1 MQQQNK
7 PAQNDKALQ
16 GFLPWIVLGIG
27 VLVVLVGII
36 VSSMLKDKSPP
47 RPVGPAARI
56 PKVNLIIHSNVGGAE
71 VYLNDQQKAIVSDTQ
86 HKATLF
92 NLAPKTYQITVKK
105 QGVRRSN
112 GDCRGNWTNNLP
124 SRGNQFATRGITE
137 WYGLDTFRDTYTFYI
152 CYGARRPLSCSTS
165 THFGKSGKHINAS
178 AAITSSND

>member
-7 PAQNDKALQ
+7 PAQNDKALR

-105 QGVRRSN
+105 QGYADRTETVEITGQTISQVVEI
-112 GDCRGNWTNNLP
+112 NLQP
-124 SRGNQFATRGITE
+124 GE
-137 WYGLDTFRDTYTFYI
+137 
-152 CYGARRPLSCSTS
+152 
-165 THFGKSGKHINAS
+165 
-178 AAITSSND
+178 